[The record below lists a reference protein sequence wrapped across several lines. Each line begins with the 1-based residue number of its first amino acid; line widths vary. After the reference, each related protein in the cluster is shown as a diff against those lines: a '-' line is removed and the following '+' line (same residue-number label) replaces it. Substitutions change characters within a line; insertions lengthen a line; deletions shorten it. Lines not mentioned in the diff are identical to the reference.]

1 MADKS
6 KQQLEAE
13 AKQLKLLEDRN
24 KNSEKI
30 VKVEKDLLK
39 KSEEQK
45 TAMKSLTDE
54 VVGIGNNLM
63 SGAESLTTSIF
74 GGTLGGILNVLTT
87 GMVKRKLANKKAE
100 EKAADEKEKQ
110 EKAAK
115 EARDKI
121 HQQMMDQMRKDKQ
134 YADMTDRQLKIKI
147 LAAENAEKQNEAAA
161 EGIEAEKKINTFLA
175 TKIEKYEKDGGE
187 VESKPEPK
195 TDTAAAGG
203 AGDTGGA
210 TLSDVVSTLD
220 FTNELLYDGLFGSPP
235 LLKSVLEN
243 QETDLDNQE
252 SKEDR
257 RERLRNEKNKS
268 KGGSVVKKPAGQD
281 DDGMD
286 LGSLAGIAKML
297 LPAGALAGATA
308 ILGTGLS
315 MLGAVALPLVIVGAA
330 MKAIYDGF
338 VGWMSSEDW
347 GVSKVSGALGGFFG
361 GAADGGIANAFMNAG
376 KFAIMGA
383 AIGSVVPV
391 VGTIVGGLLGAAIG
405 GIMGFIGAKKL
416 AEGFDAIG
424 TWFKDSFMAIW
435 DVVMPDWVKQI
446 DFQWTDIFPTMLVKL
461 FNGEYFTVDVPDF
474 SWYSLFPNFL
484 VEWFKGTAEKLSEK
498 PFSWTDLFPKVIVD
512 FFTGEIAKP
521 EYSFSWKDLLPTFI
535 TDLIDAGTAAFKET
549 PFTWYSLFPDWL
561 VNIIKGVKIT
571 GGADAW
577 EWTDLFPGWL
587 TKVFKAGKEKGTTEE
602 GTFDWKALLPT
613 WLHGAFDS
621 SVAIKG
627 FASEGL
633 DGLWVMIKDVF
644 EGLIDKILGLIGG
657 DTVKT
662 AMEIMD
668 DPTGMAKKGLVAAGG
683 AIGNYL
689 GFGGDDKPEGK
700 LARGGF
706 IVNQP
711 TYLPSS
717 GIVVG
722 EHGTYSGRGAAAG
735 GIADGGPEAVI
746 PLSSSRS
753 GAFIDP
759 MARSVAGAVM
769 NQLQMERGMMSG
781 GGSDASVVT
790 GNDMSNNQV
799 SNNTTVINNP
809 SPIGQ
814 TLPDEGRDFVSKV
827 A

>member
-24 KNSEKI
+24 KNSERI

-54 VVGIGNNLM
+54 VVGIGNNLL

-100 EKAADEKEKQ
+100 EKAAAEKEKQ
-110 EKAAK
+110 EKAAN

-121 HQQMMDQMRKDKQ
+121 HQQMMVQMRKDKQ

-147 LAAENAEKQNEAAA
+147 LAAENAEKQNIAAV

-203 AGDTGGA
+203 AVDTGGA
-210 TLSDVVSTLD
+210 TLADVVSTAAGGAVDTGGATLADVVSTLD

-257 RERLRNEKNKS
+257 RERLRKS
-268 KGGSVVKKPAGQD
+268 GGVAAAGGGGAGAAAGGAEGKGGILSSVQETLMTAVGLGAGGAAGGGTLSQIGKLGSKFKTMSKSIAGKIAGKVVGTALSTVTAVAMVGKDVFDIASAITD
-281 DDGMD
+281 DDVRTGVKGAD
-286 LGSLAGIAKML
+286 VGGVIGGLLGGVVGFALGG
-297 LPAGALAGATA
+297 PAGAA
-308 ILGTGLS
+308 
-315 MLGAVALPLVIVGAA
+315 LGASLGNMAGEFLGEAFDSPEIVGAVQKVKDDLTTEKQTLATEIADINAQLTDTNTSEA
-330 MKAIYDGF
+330 MKALLREQLKQSTARQTA
-338 VGWMSSEDW
+338 VGEELKVFAEGGDLDIANKAVIEAGKKGDALAAQKAKLKAQIEAADEKGDSAKVAYLTTILTQTEEDFDKAEAAYAIKAEELR
-347 GVSKVSGALGGFFG
+347 KVAQKTSGALAESSTSLMDKLATEGGFFG
-361 GAADGGIANAFMNAG
+361 SILSSVGAVSEFFGGGGIGLKGEAG
-376 KFAIMGA
+376 GKYLEEQFKKIDGKIAEQEALIKSGDDFDWSLEPRTAI
-383 AIGSVVPV
+383 IN
-391 VGTIVGGLLGAAIG
+391 
-405 GIMGFIGAKKL
+405 KL
-416 AEGFDAIG
+416 
-424 TWFKDSFMAIW
+424 MR
-435 DVVMPDWVKQI
+435 
-446 DFQWTDIFPTMLVKL
+446 
-461 FNGEYFTVDVPDF
+461 
-474 SWYSLFPNFL
+474 
-484 VEWFKGTAEKLSEK
+484 EKTRLE
-498 PFSWTDLFPKVIVD
+498 
-512 FFTGEIAKP
+512 
-521 EYSFSWKDLLPTFI
+521 
-535 TDLIDAGTAAFKET
+535 
-549 PFTWYSLFPDWL
+549 
-561 VNIIKGVKIT
+561 GVK
-571 GGADAW
+571 
-577 EWTDLFPGWL
+577 E
-587 TKVFKAGKEKGTTEE
+587 EKG
-602 GTFDWKALLPT
+602 
-613 WLHGAFDS
+613 
-621 SVAIKG
+621 
-627 FASEGL
+627 
-633 DGLWVMIKDVF
+633 
-644 EGLIDKILGLIGG
+644 
-657 DTVKT
+657 
-662 AMEIMD
+662 
-668 DPTGMAKKGLVAAGG
+668 
-683 AIGNYL
+683 
-689 GFGGDDKPEGK
+689 

-706 IVNQP
+706 IVNKP

>member
-175 TKIEKYEKDGGE
+175 TKIEKHEKDGGE

-203 AGDTGGA
+203 AVDTGGA
-210 TLSDVVSTLD
+210 TLADVVSTLD

-257 RERLRNEKNKS
+257 RERLRKS
-268 KGGSVVKKPAGQD
+268 GGVAAAGGGGAGAAAGGAEGKGGILSSVQETLMTAVGLGAGGAAGGGTLSQIGKLGSKFKTMSKSIAGKIAGKVVGTALSTVTAVAMVGKDVFDIASAITD
-281 DDGMD
+281 DDVRTGVKGAD
-286 LGSLAGIAKML
+286 VGGVIGGLLGGVVGFALGG
-297 LPAGALAGATA
+297 PAGAA
-308 ILGTGLS
+308 
-315 MLGAVALPLVIVGAA
+315 LGASLGNMAGEFLGEAFDSPEIVGAVQKVKDDLTTEKQTLATEIADINAQLTDTNTSEA
-330 MKAIYDGF
+330 MKALLREQLKQSTARQTA
-338 VGWMSSEDW
+338 VGEELKVFAEGGDLDIANKAVIEAGKKGDALAAQKAKLKAQIEAADEKGDSAKVAYLTTILTQTEEDFDKAEAAYAIKAEELR
-347 GVSKVSGALGGFFG
+347 KVAQKTSGALAESSTSLMDKLATEGGFFG
-361 GAADGGIANAFMNAG
+361 SILSSVGAVSEFFGGGGIGLKGEAG
-376 KFAIMGA
+376 GKYLEEQFKKIDGKIAEQEALIKSGDDFDWSLEPRTAI
-383 AIGSVVPV
+383 IN
-391 VGTIVGGLLGAAIG
+391 
-405 GIMGFIGAKKL
+405 KL
-416 AEGFDAIG
+416 
-424 TWFKDSFMAIW
+424 MR
-435 DVVMPDWVKQI
+435 
-446 DFQWTDIFPTMLVKL
+446 
-461 FNGEYFTVDVPDF
+461 
-474 SWYSLFPNFL
+474 
-484 VEWFKGTAEKLSEK
+484 EKTRLE
-498 PFSWTDLFPKVIVD
+498 
-512 FFTGEIAKP
+512 
-521 EYSFSWKDLLPTFI
+521 
-535 TDLIDAGTAAFKET
+535 
-549 PFTWYSLFPDWL
+549 
-561 VNIIKGVKIT
+561 GVK
-571 GGADAW
+571 
-577 EWTDLFPGWL
+577 E
-587 TKVFKAGKEKGTTEE
+587 EKG
-602 GTFDWKALLPT
+602 
-613 WLHGAFDS
+613 
-621 SVAIKG
+621 
-627 FASEGL
+627 
-633 DGLWVMIKDVF
+633 
-644 EGLIDKILGLIGG
+644 
-657 DTVKT
+657 
-662 AMEIMD
+662 
-668 DPTGMAKKGLVAAGG
+668 
-683 AIGNYL
+683 
-689 GFGGDDKPEGK
+689 

-706 IVNQP
+706 IVNKP

>member
-175 TKIEKYEKDGGE
+175 TKIEKHEKDGGE

-203 AGDTGGA
+203 AVDTGGA
-210 TLSDVVSTLD
+210 TLADVVSTLD

-461 FNGEYFTVDVPDF
+461 FNGEYFTVDVPNF

-484 VEWFKGTAEKLSEK
+484 VEWFKGTAEKISEK
-498 PFSWTDLFPKVIVD
+498 PWSWTDIFPKFLKD
-512 FFTGEIAKP
+512 FFTGEIAKDT
-521 EYSFSWKDLLPTFI
+521 YVFSW
-535 TDLIDAGTAAFKET
+535 TDLFPEWMVKIFDSTAEAFNET

-561 VNIIKGVKIT
+561 VTTIKGVKIT
-571 GGADAW
+571 GGTDAW

-587 TKVFKAGKEKGTTEE
+587 TKVFKAGKEKGTTEK
-602 GTFDWKALLPT
+602 GFDWTLLLPD
-613 WLHGAFDS
+613 WMAAAWDS
-621 SVAIKG
+621 TKAIGEKTG
-627 FASEGL
+627 ITPLFE
-633 DGLWVMIKDVF
+633 MIKKIFTDLF
-644 EGLIDKILGLIGG
+644 DQILSLIPGKETLDK
-657 DTVKT
+657 VMKVV
-662 AMEIMD
+662 D
-668 DPTGMAKKGLVAAGG
+668 DPIGAVGDAASSTFSFLKSAVG
-683 AIGNYL
+683 I
-689 GFGGDDKPEGK
+689 GDDKEEGA
-700 LARGGF
+700 ARGGF
-706 IVNQP
+706 IVNKP